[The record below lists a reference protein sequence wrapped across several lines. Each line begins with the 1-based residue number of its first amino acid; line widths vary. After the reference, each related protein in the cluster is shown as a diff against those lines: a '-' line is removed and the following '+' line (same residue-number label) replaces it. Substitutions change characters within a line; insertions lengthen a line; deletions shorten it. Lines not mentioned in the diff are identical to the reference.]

1 MRVELRRLHM
11 KAAEMAAAEGSPW
24 RPSPACTPQ
33 RSALSELTSDSDLL
47 SGKYKAEIARLS
59 ICSRSI
65 ERGGPSL
72 SAGPGGVVQ
81 VASGGTFRLE
91 PRGDEKQCVCECGA

>member
-47 SGKYKAEIARLS
+47 SGKYKAEIAQILNLLS
-59 ICSRSI
+59 LDREGRPVLVRRPRRCR
-65 ERGGPSL
+65 
-72 SAGPGGVVQ
+72 AGSFGRNFPTRT
-81 VASGGTFRLE
+81 AR
-91 PRGDEKQCVCECGA
+91 R